1 MSTSIRSTVYHHGDL
16 RIAALKAA
24 LTLLATRDLES
35 VGLREIAR
43 AVGVSAT
50 ALYRHFPDK
59 AALHAAL
66 AEHGF
71 IQLAQ
76 AQRTAELACQPGVA
90 AFNASGR
97 AYVGFALANPA
108 LFRLM
113 FTTKA
118 AVEPLGL
125 MDSNSDPAL
134 ELLQEHAA
142 ALVGARDSEEAKLLA
157 MQSWALVHGLSMLLL
172 DKQIRCDEEQIARVI
187 DAANL
192 LPRSCQQ

>member
-1 MSTSIRSTVYHHGDL
+1 MYRHGDL
-16 RIAALKAA
+16 RAAAVRAA
-24 LTLLATRDLES
+24 LTLLATRDLEG

-59 AALHAAL
+59 AALQSAL

-76 AQRTAELACQPGVA
+76 AQRTAALRCEPGVA
-90 AFNASGR
+90 AFNASGK
-97 AYVGFALANPA
+97 AYVRFALANPA

-118 AVEPLGL
+118 TLEPLGL
-125 MDSNSDPAL
+125 TDSNSDPAL

-142 ALVGARDSEEAKLLA
+142 ALVDAPDSEEAKLLA

-187 DAANL
+187 NATNFS
-192 LPRSCQQ
+192 PRSCQH